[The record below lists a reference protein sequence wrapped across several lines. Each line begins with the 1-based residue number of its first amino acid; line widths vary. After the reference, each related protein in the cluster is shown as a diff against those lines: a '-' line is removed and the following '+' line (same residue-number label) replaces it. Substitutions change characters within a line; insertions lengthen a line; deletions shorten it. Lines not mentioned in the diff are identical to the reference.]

1 MFYEVCNISII
12 SNELDLISKFY
23 LHWYVCRGYDKA
35 DGTPMNPFQNETF
48 KHASNRLT
56 KYKPK
61 KRVLKGGAKSF
72 AKRKKETEELLAQ
85 L

>member
-1 MFYEVCNISII
+1 MF
-12 SNELDLISKFY
+12 
-23 LHWYVCRGYDKA
+23 RGYDNS

-48 KHASNRLT
+48 KHASERLT
-56 KYKPK
+56 KKIYK

-72 AKRKKETEELLAQ
+72 AKRKKVTEELLAQ

>member
-1 MFYEVCNISII
+1 
-12 SNELDLISKFY
+12 
-23 LHWYVCRGYDKA
+23 
-35 DGTPMNPFQNETF
+35 MNPFQNETF

-61 KRVLKGGAKSF
+61 TRVLKGGAKSF

>member
-1 MFYEVCNISII
+1 MRWS
-12 SNELDLISKFY
+12 SLP
-23 LHWYVCRGYDKA
+23 RGYDKA

-72 AKRKKETEELLAQ
+72 AKRKKKTEELLAQ